1 MAAVNHKDTYKA
13 SAVFLIVMGML
24 YLIDKFIGFAS
35 HGLPWVM
42 QKDNL
47 LLYAAVIFLWFKA
60 DKSVGI
66 VLTGIWLILN
76 IGLVIALLG
85 QMSAYLLPA
94 ALLLVGV
101 IFIFSFDPMMK
112 IVLIGAGNV
121 ATHLGIA
128 LQKAGCLIL
137 QVYSRTEESASALAA
152 RLSVDYTIVPDEIR
166 RDADL
171 YIVALKDAV
180 LRQLAPVLVKGREQ
194 ALFVH
199 TAGSMSMDL
208 WKGLVKR
215 YGVLYPMQTF
225 SKQREVDFNTV
236 PFFIEASAPAEVE
249 LLRMVAVRLSPKVY
263 EVTSGQRRYLHLA
276 AVFACNFANHM
287 YALSSHILEKQGI
300 PFEVML
306 PLIDETAGKVHE
318 LSPTQA
324 QTGPAVRYDENVIS
338 KHLEMLADEESLQ
351 ELYEKISK
359 SIHNLPLS
367 VIQANKE
374 GKNS

>member
-1 MAAVNHKDTYKA
+1 
-13 SAVFLIVMGML
+13 
-24 YLIDKFIGFAS
+24 
-35 HGLPWVM
+35 
-42 QKDNL
+42 
-47 LLYAAVIFLWFKA
+47 
-60 DKSVGI
+60 
-66 VLTGIWLILN
+66 
-76 IGLVIALLG
+76 
-85 QMSAYLLPA
+85 
-94 ALLLVGV
+94 
-101 IFIFSFDPMMK
+101 MK

-152 RLSVDYTIVPDEIR
+152 SLSVDYTIVPDEIR

-263 EVTSGQRRYLHLA
+263 EVTSGQRRCLHLA

-300 PFEVML
+300 SFEVML

-359 SIHNLPLS
+359 SIHNFPLS

>member
-1 MAAVNHKDTYKA
+1 MWQP
-13 SAVFLIVMGML
+13 I
-24 YLIDKFIGFAS
+24 
-35 HGLPWVM
+35 WE
-42 QKDNL
+42 
-47 LLYAAVIFLWFKA
+47 LLYK
-60 DKSVGI
+60 
-66 VLTGIWLILN
+66 
-76 IGLVIALLG
+76 
-85 QMSAYLLPA
+85 
-94 ALLLVGV
+94 
-101 IFIFSFDPMMK
+101 
-112 IVLIGAGNV
+112 
-121 ATHLGIA
+121 
-128 LQKAGCLIL
+128 KAGCLIL

-236 PFFIEASAPAEVE
+236 PFFYRSICSGRSGIG
-249 LLRMVAVRLSPKVY
+249 LRMVAVRLSPKVY

-318 LSPTQA
+318 LLPHRRRQ
-324 QTGPAVRYDENVIS
+324 VR
-338 KHLEMLADEESLQ
+338 
-351 ELYEKISK
+351 LYATMKT
-359 SIHNLPLS
+359 
-367 VIQANKE
+367 
-374 GKNS
+374 